1 MRRAAS
7 GSGARPPLR
16 AVLYHHVTDHASS
29 LIDQLAVSTPPDV
42 FEAHV
47 SKMARDY
54 EVVSLET
61 VLSGELPRRALLI
74 TFDDGYRS
82 IAEVA
87 LPILRRLGLPSVFF
101 VTGECLERDSL
112 PLDNLLSHLCASVGF
127 DRLGAAL
134 HPDARGTGTF
144 QQLLDLVAAM
154 PYGRRLGVGNELA
167 ERFNL
172 DQAGLRDQSGL
183 FLDPEDLPGVAASGC
198 EVANHARTH
207 LFCRSIVDETFA
219 HNQIVEH
226 ARRLESLTG
235 HPVRAFSYP
244 YGRRDDAIPMVE
256 RVLRESGHDASF
268 LAESRPHPTGS
279 LGRLWNRVTLDGCP
293 TWRIGPELE
302 LMPALR
308 VGRDRLR
315 EAAAR
320 AAVLTA
326 RALPERSVTAAKG
339 NVKHWQ

>member
-7 GSGARPPLR
+7 GSRARRPLR
-16 AVLYHHVTDHASS
+16 VALYHHITDHSSS
-29 LIDQLAVSTPPDV
+29 LVDQLALSTPSDV

-47 SKMARDY
+47 RKLARDY
-54 EVVSLET
+54 EVVSLDA
-61 VLSGELPRRALLI
+61 VLSGGLPRRALLI

-82 IAEVA
+82 VAEVA

-101 VTGECLERDSL
+101 VTGACLERDSL
-112 PLDNLLSHLCASVGF
+112 PLDNLLSHLCGSVGV

-134 HPDARGTGTF
+134 DPDARATSTF
-144 QQLLDLVAAM
+144 PQLLDLVAAM

-167 ERFNL
+167 ERFGL
-172 DQAGLRDQSGL
+172 DQVRLRAESGMFLDSEDLAGL
-183 FLDPEDLPGVAASGC
+183 AAYGC
-198 EVANHARTH
+198 EVANHTRTH

-219 HNQIVEH
+219 HKELVEH

-244 YGRRDDAIPMVE
+244 YGRRDDATQMVE
-256 RVLRESGHDASF
+256 RVLRESGHDALF
-268 LAESRPHPTGS
+268 LAESRPHLTGS
-279 LGRLWNRVTLDGCP
+279 LGRLWNRVQLDGCP
-293 TWRIGPELE
+293 GWRIGPELE

-315 EAAAR
+315 GAAGLA
-320 AAVLTA
+320 
-326 RALPERSVTAAKG
+326 
-339 NVKHWQ
+339 

>member
-1 MRRAAS
+1 MTELAVEPTRPMKRVVS
-7 GSGARPPLR
+7 GSRARPPLR
-16 AVLYHHVTDHASS
+16 AVLYHHLTDHASS
-29 LIDQLAVSTPPDV
+29 LVDQLAVSTPPDV

-47 SKMARDY
+47 RKIARDY
-54 EVVSLET
+54 EVVSLDA

-87 LPILRRLGLPSVFF
+87 LPILGRLGLPSVFF
-101 VTGECLERDSL
+101 ITGECLERDSL

-144 QQLLDLVAAM
+144 RQLLDLVAAM
-154 PYGRRLGVGNELA
+154 PYGRRLGVGDELA
-167 ERFNL
+167 ERFDL
-172 DQAGLRDQSGL
+172 DQARLRGQSGM
-183 FLDPEDLPGVAASGC
+183 FLDPEDLAGLAAYGC
-198 EVANHARTH
+198 EIANHARTH

-219 HNQIVEH
+219 HNQLVEH

-244 YGRRDDAIPMVE
+244 YGRRDDAKVMVE
-256 RVLRESGHDASF
+256 RVLRESGHEASF
-268 LAESRPHPTGS
+268 LAESRPHQAGR
-279 LGRLWNRVTLDGCP
+279 LGWLWNRVTLDGCP
-293 TWRIGPELE
+293 AWRIGPELE

-308 VGRDRLR
+308 AGRDRLR
-315 EAAAR
+315 GGSR
-320 AAVLTA
+320 LGMTA
-326 RALPERSVTAAKG
+326 HPAS
-339 NVKHWQ
+339 